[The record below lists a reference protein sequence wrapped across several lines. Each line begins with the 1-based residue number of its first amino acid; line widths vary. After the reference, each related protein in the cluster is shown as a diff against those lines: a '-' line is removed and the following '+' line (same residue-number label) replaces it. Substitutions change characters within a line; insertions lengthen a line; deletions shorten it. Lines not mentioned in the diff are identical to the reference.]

1 VTLLLRMALQMVD
14 SVRSS
19 GHEGE
24 RHHAWGFRTLVLK
37 GFSEHAKKGFASVLT
52 EVFSWRLPWRASLL
66 RLTAYVAAETHGIRR
81 RYLHAGHDGKKQQKC
96 ENKPTEGH
104 LWLPVENGELN

>member
-1 VTLLLRMALQMVD
+1 LA
-14 SVRSS
+14 
-19 GHEGE
+19 
-24 RHHAWGFRTLVLK
+24 GFV
-37 GFSEHAKKGFASVLT
+37 
-52 EVFSWRLPWRASLL
+52 
-66 RLTAYVAAETHGIRR
+66 AETHGIRR

>member
-1 VTLLLRMALQMVD
+1 MTLLLRMALQMVD

-19 GHEGE
+19 AHEGE
-24 RHHAWGFRTLVLK
+24 RHHAWGFRALVLK

-66 RLTAYVAAETHGIRR
+66 RLTAYVAATFMQVMMARNSRSAKIS
-81 RYLHAGHDGKKQQKC
+81 Q
-96 ENKPTEGH
+96 TEGH

>member
-1 VTLLLRMALQMVD
+1 MGLSSPRLKGVFGICKKRLC
-14 SVRSS
+14 VRSD
-19 GHEGE
+19 G
-24 RHHAWGFRTLVLK
+24 
-37 GFSEHAKKGFASVLT
+37 
-52 EVFSWRLPWRASLL
+52 SLL
-66 RLTAYVAAETHGIRR
+66 VASTLAGFVAETHGIRR